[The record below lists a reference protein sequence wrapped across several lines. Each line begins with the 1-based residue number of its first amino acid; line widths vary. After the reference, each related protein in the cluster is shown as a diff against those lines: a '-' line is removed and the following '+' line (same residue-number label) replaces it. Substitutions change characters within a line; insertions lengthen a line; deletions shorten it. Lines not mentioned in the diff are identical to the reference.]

1 MNSNLT
7 TLKHN
12 LPSCDSLP
20 WKRKTDGRGVF
31 QILSRYVLILLL
43 SFLAPFI
50 LTISSTELN
59 AQVELGT
66 LKMENPARDYS
77 MNGRWYFKTLDDS
90 AYARPNYFHTHWNFF
105 EVAKSWHLEGYD
117 YDGVGWFRM
126 NFILSPEY
134 EGKNLAVMIPY
145 IENAHEFFLNGS
157 LIGKKGEISENGNLL
172 SSDTR
177 NDVYTIDSSLLKI
190 GIPNVISVRVRS
202 AGGLGGFAL
211 TDFYIGMEQNIRK
224 KFNLHLIWASVL
236 FGFFAFSGLYHILF
250 YSVRRTE
257 KHYLY
262 FGILC
267 LLAGMQTLGYRTITY
282 WFYNNAWFNQF
293 LNGTGIILF
302 SVFMILFFHNFFKS
316 GHSIFSRLF
325 IGLTSAIYL
334 CFVLSYIPILS
345 GENLYSFIGFF
356 WRNLLPLSIVNIFFS
371 IFYGLY
377 HTVRNLSKNRYE
389 SKVLLVGFFILLLF
403 LLHGFFSYMGY
414 INQNSFMEFGFLLF
428 LFSIA
433 FSLSIRFSQIH
444 SKTETLNEQLYNKNE
459 ELTKLYTSYARFV
472 PKEFLNNLGKH
483 SILEVSLGDQ
493 IEKEMSVM
501 FSDIRSFTELSEKMT
516 PEENFNFLNSYLKRM
531 NPIIQSHSGYIDKY
545 LGDGIMALFQ
555 ESPENAVDAAI
566 EMQNYLITYNE
577 HRVKSNY
584 RPITIGIGIHYGK
597 MMLGTIGSD
606 ERMEGT
612 VISDAVNVSSRIE
625 GLTKVYGSKIIISE
639 QTMYRLPDPDKY
651 SYRLL
656 DTITVKGKSDHLCV
670 YEIIDGTEPS
680 LLELKLYTKPI
691 FEKAV
696 LEYMKHDYETC
707 IEYMKKVQEINLN
720 DRATHLYILRC
731 EQAINQGARH
741 SWNNSV

>member
-1 MNSNLT
+1 MNSKPSTAADKTKQTRSYL
-7 TLKHN
+7 LKT
-12 LPSCDSLP
+12 
-20 WKRKTDGRGVF
+20 KTNKKGIHQIAYRIGLIASFFFLCVF
-31 QILSRYVLILLL
+31 L
-43 SFLAPFI
+43 F
-50 LTISSTELN
+50 TISLTELK

-77 MNGRWYFKTLDDS
+77 MNGSWYFKALDEVSYSGSD
-90 AYARPNYFHTHWNFF
+90 YFHTHWNLF

-145 IENAHEFFLNGS
+145 IENAHEFFLNGR
-157 LIGKKGEISENGNLL
+157 LIGKKGEISKNGNLVA
-172 SSDTR
+172 SDTR
-177 NDVYTIDSSLLKI
+177 NDVYTIDSSLVKI

-211 TDFYIGMEQNIRK
+211 TDFYIGLEENIRK
-224 KFNLHLIWASVL
+224 RFNLHLIWASIL

-250 YSVRRTE
+250 YSVRKTE
-257 KHYLY
+257 RHYLY

-267 LLAGMQTLGYRTITY
+267 LLGGIQTLGYRTLTY
-282 WFYNNAWFNQF
+282 WFYNDAWLNQF

-316 GHSIFSRLF
+316 DLSFLSGLF
-325 IGLTSAIYL
+325 IAFASVIYA
-334 CFVLSYIPILS
+334 CFILSYIPIFF
-345 GENLYSFIGFF
+345 GKNEYSFIGLF

-371 IFYGLY
+371 IFHGLY
-377 HTVRNLSKNRYE
+377 HTIRNLNKNRYE
-389 SKVLLVGFFILLLF
+389 SKVLLAGFFILLIS

-414 INQNSFMEFGFLLF
+414 TNQNSFMELGFLLF

-501 FSDIRSFTELSEKMT
+501 FSDIRSFTQLSEKMT

-566 EMQNYLITYNE
+566 EMQNYLNTYNE
-577 HRVKSNY
+577 HRLKSNY
-584 RPITIGIGIHYGK
+584 MPITIGIGIHYGK

-625 GLTKVYGSKIIISE
+625 GLTKIYGSKIIISE

-651 SYRLL
+651 NYRLL

-670 YEIIDGTEPS
+670 YEIVDGSEPS

-696 LEYMKHDYETC
+696 LEYMKQNYESC
-707 IEYMKKVQEINLN
+707 IEYMRKVQEINVD

-741 SWNNSV
+741 SWNNVV

>member
-1 MNSNLT
+1 MNSN
-7 TLKHN
+7 
-12 LPSCDSLP
+12 
-20 WKRKTDGRGVF
+20 
-31 QILSRYVLILLL
+31 QLILNENAERPDFLSSKTESNERRIYPFSSKLVFKFLL
-43 SFLAPFI
+43 SFFTLTI
-50 LTISSTELN
+50 LTISSSALD
-59 AQVELGT
+59 AQVQLGT
-66 LKMENPARDYS
+66 LRMNHPSQDYS
-77 MNGRWYFKTLDDS
+77 MNGRWYFQPLDNAVYSKPD
-90 AYARPNYFHTHWNFF
+90 YFHTHWNFF
-105 EVAKSWHLEGYD
+105 EVASSWHLEGYH

-126 NFILSPEY
+126 SFLLSPEY

-145 IENAHEFFLNGS
+145 IENAHEFFLNGH
-157 LIGKKGEISENGNLL
+157 LIGKKGEIAESGDLL
-172 SSDTR
+172 VSDTR
-177 NDVYTIDSSLLKI
+177 NDVYTIDSSLVKI
-190 GIPNVISVRVRS
+190 GVPNVISVRIRS

-211 TDFYIGMEQNIRK
+211 TDFYIGLEQNIRK
-224 KFNLHLIWASVL
+224 RFNLHLIWASIL
-236 FGFFAFSGLYHILF
+236 FGLFTFSGLYHILF
-250 YSVRRTE
+250 YSVRKTE

-267 LLAGMQTLGYRTITY
+267 LLAGIQTLGYRTITY
-282 WFYNNAWFNQF
+282 WFYNDAWLNQF

-302 SVFMILFFHNFFKS
+302 SAFMILFFHNFFRS
-316 GHSIFSRLF
+316 DLSILSKIF
-325 IGLTSAIYL
+325 ITFTSLIYV
-334 CFVLSYIPILS
+334 CFILSYIPILS
-345 GENLYSFIGFF
+345 GESEYSFIGFF
-356 WRNLLPLSIVNIFFS
+356 WRKILPLSIVNIFFS
-371 IFYGLY
+371 LLYGFYQ
-377 HTVRNLSKNRYE
+377 TIRNLNKNRYE
-389 SKVLLVGFFILLLF
+389 SKVMLAGFFVLLLS

-428 LFSIA
+428 IFSIA
-433 FSLSIRFSQIH
+433 FSLSIGFSQIH

-472 PKEFLNNLGKH
+472 PKEFLHNLGKH

-625 GLTKVYGSKIIISE
+625 GLTKMYGSKIIISE

-651 SYRLL
+651 NYRLL

-670 YEIIDGTEPS
+670 YEIIDGTEAS
-680 LLELKLYTKPI
+680 VLELKLYTKPI

-696 LEYMKHDYETC
+696 LEYMKQNYQSC
-707 IEYMKKVQEINLN
+707 IDYMKKVQEINLN

-731 EQAINQGARH
+731 EQAMDQGARH
-741 SWNNSV
+741 VWNNAV

>member
-1 MNSNLT
+1 MNSNQPT
-7 TLKHN
+7 FVDHVEK
-12 LPSCDSLP
+12 
-20 WKRKTDGRGVF
+20 KRPLCPRTKSNRNCGLLFPDGTASGF
-31 QILSRYVLILLL
+31 FL
-43 SFLAPFI
+43 SFLLF
-50 LTISSTELN
+50 LLISFFSPELK

-66 LKMENPARDYS
+66 LKMNSPDRDYS
-77 MNGRWYFKTLDDS
+77 MNGSWYFKALDDTS
-90 AYARPNYFHTHWNFF
+90 YSMPNYFHTHWSLF
-105 EVAKSWHLEGYD
+105 EVAKSWHLEGYE

-126 NFILSPEY
+126 SFILSPEY

-145 IENAHEFFLNGS
+145 IENAHEFFLNGR
-157 LIGKKGEISENGNLL
+157 LIGKKGEISENGNLVV
-172 SSDTR
+172 SDTR
-177 NDVYTIDSSLLKI
+177 NDVYTIDSSLVKI
-190 GIPNVISVRVRS
+190 GIPNVISVRIRS

-211 TDFYIGMEQNIRK
+211 TDFYIGLEQNIRK
-224 KFNLHLIWASVL
+224 RFNLHLIWASIL
-236 FGFFAFSGLYHILF
+236 FGFFAFSGFYHLLF
-250 YSVRRTE
+250 YSVRKTE
-257 KHYLY
+257 RHYLY

-267 LLAGMQTLGYRTITY
+267 LLGAMQTFGYRTITY
-282 WFYNNAWFNQF
+282 WFYNDAWLNQF

-316 GHSIFSRLF
+316 KLSILSGLF
-325 IGLTSAIYL
+325 IVLASVIYV
-334 CFVLSYIPILS
+334 CFILSYIPIFL
-345 GENLYSFIGFF
+345 GRNEFAFIGLF

-377 HTVRNLSKNRYE
+377 HTVRNLSKNQYE
-389 SKVLLVGFFILLLF
+389 SKVLLIGFFILLVF
-403 LLHGFFSYMGY
+403 LVHGFISYMGY
-414 INQNSFMEFGFLLF
+414 INHNSFMELGFLLF

-501 FSDIRSFTELSEKMT
+501 FSDIRSFTQLSEKMT

-531 NPIIQSHSGYIDKY
+531 NPIIQAHSGYIDKY

-566 EMQNYLITYNE
+566 EMQNYLNTYNE
-577 HRVKSNY
+577 HRLKSNY
-584 RPITIGIGIHYGK
+584 MPITIGIGIHYGK

-625 GLTKVYGSKIIISE
+625 GLTKIYGSKIIISE

-651 SYRLL
+651 NYRLL

-670 YEIIDGTEPS
+670 YEIVDGSEPS

-696 LEYMKHDYETC
+696 LEYMKQNYESC
-707 IEYMKKVQEINLN
+707 MEYMRKVQEINVD

-731 EQAINQGARH
+731 EQAMNQGARH
-741 SWNNSV
+741 SWNNAI